1 MRLQAHLSKKVK
13 TKNIEISLDLQN
25 EVLGILGRSGCGKSV
40 TLRMLAGILQ
50 PDEGKIILDDEILY
64 DSAKK
69 ICLPAR
75 KRGIGYLF
83 QNYAL
88 FPNMTVKQ
96 NIIFAQGK
104 QKDIVWMQDML
115 ERFYVAEV
123 AEQYPA
129 KLSGGQQQ
137 RVAMIRLLAAK
148 PKVILLDEPFSALDS
163 FLRQELVEQMKIV
176 LQDFGGIAILVSH
189 NQEEIDRLT
198 QRCMVMECG
207 KIAELGNTK
216 DVFAQPQSQEGRILI
231 QGGVV

>member
-13 TKNIEISLDLQN
+13 TQNIEISLDLQN

-50 PDEGKIILDDEILY
+50 PDGGKIILDDEILY

-96 NIIFAQGK
+96 NIAFAQGK
-104 QKDIVWMQDML
+104 QKDTAWIQDML

-148 PKVILLDEPFSALDS
+148 PSVILLDEPFSALDS
-163 FLRQELVEQMKIV
+163 FLRQELVEQMKMV

-189 NQEEIDRLT
+189 NQEEIYCLT
-198 QRCMVMECG
+198 QRCMVMACG